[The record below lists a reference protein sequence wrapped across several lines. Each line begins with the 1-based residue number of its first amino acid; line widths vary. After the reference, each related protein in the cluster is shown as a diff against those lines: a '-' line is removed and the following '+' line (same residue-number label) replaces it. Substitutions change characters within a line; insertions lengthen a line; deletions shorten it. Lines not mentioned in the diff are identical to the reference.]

1 MSEKSVLFFN
11 LQIPSGLD
19 STCIGIYNSH
29 VLCFLII
36 WYYEN

>member
-19 STCIGIYNSH
+19 SIGIYNSH

>member
-19 STCIGIYNSH
+19 CIEINNSR

-36 WYYEN
+36 WYYEK